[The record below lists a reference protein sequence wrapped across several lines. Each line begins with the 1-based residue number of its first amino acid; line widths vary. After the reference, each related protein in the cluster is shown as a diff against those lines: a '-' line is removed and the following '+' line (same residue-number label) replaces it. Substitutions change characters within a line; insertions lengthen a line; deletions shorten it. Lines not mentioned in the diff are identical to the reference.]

1 MLGVQHED
9 TRGAVSIGE
18 PNTHRLTQALF
29 GAFSPFRLDGR
40 QPICVSKRK
49 NHSKIS
55 PRQVRA
61 VLTGLIFVQE

>member
-1 MLGVQHED
+1 MLGVQNED
-9 TRGAVSIGE
+9 PRGSLSIGE

-61 VLTGLIFVQE
+61 VLTRLIFVQE

>member
-1 MLGVQHED
+1 MLGVQNED
-9 TRGAVSIGE
+9 PRGSLSIGE
-18 PNTHRLTQALF
+18 PNTHCLTQALF

>member
-1 MLGVQHED
+1 MLGVQNED
-9 TRGAVSIGE
+9 TRGSLSIGE
-18 PNTHRLTQALF
+18 PNAHRLTQALF

-40 QPICVSKRK
+40 QPICVSKSK

>member
-1 MLGVQHED
+1 MLGVQNED
-9 TRGAVSIGE
+9 PRGSLSIGE

-40 QPICVSKRK
+40 QPICVSKSK

-55 PRQVRA
+55 PRA
-61 VLTGLIFVQE
+61 VLAGLIFVQE

>member
-1 MLGVQHED
+1 MLGVQNED
-9 TRGAVSIGE
+9 TRGSLSIGE
-18 PNTHRLTQALF
+18 PNTHCLTQALF
-29 GAFSPFRLDGR
+29 GAFPLDGR
-40 QPICVSKRK
+40 QPICVSKSK